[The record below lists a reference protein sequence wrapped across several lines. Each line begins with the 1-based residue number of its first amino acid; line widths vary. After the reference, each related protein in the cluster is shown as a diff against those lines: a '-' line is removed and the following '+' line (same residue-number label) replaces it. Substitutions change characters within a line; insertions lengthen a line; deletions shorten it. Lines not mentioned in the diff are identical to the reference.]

1 MVSGV
6 PLSAYM
12 HLPWCVRKCP
22 YCDFNSHTAG
32 PPEQRDRYLDAL
44 FTDFEQDA
52 SRVDGRPLE
61 TVFLG
66 GGTPSLFLPEQIN
79 ALLTRLRQS
88 FDVSPDAE
96 VTMEANPG
104 TLEHGRLAGY
114 REAGVNR
121 LSLGAQSFNAEQLRR
136 LGRIH
141 GPDDIV
147 NAFHEARSAG
157 FDNIN
162 IDLMHALPGQT
173 VAEALVDLDAALEL
187 EPEHVSHYQLTL
199 EPNTVFYARPPDDLP
214 DEDVVFD
221 IQAASLERLDGAG
234 FRRYEVSAFAR
245 EGRECRHNLNYWR
258 YGDYL
263 GLGAGAHGKLTMGDG
278 RVIRTEKPANPLQYV
293 ERMASGTA
301 SGTVRT
307 VGDDELAFEFMLNAL
322 RLSEGFTLAEF
333 EATTGLPGSN
343 VLARLESLATRG
355 LMTCGNDHVWKPTE
369 RGFRFV
375 NDLQSAF
382 LPT

>member
-1 MVSGV
+1 MASGI
-6 PLSAYM
+6 PLSAYV

-52 SRVDGRPLE
+52 SHVAGRPLE

-79 ALLTRLRQS
+79 ALLTRLRRT

-121 LSLGAQSFNAEQLRR
+121 LSLGAQSFEAEQLRR

-141 GPDDIV
+141 GPDDVV

-162 IDLMHALPGQT
+162 IDLMHALPGQS
-173 VAEALVDLDAALEL
+173 VAAALVDLDAALEL

-199 EPNTVFYARPPDDLP
+199 EPNTVFFVRPPDDLP
-214 DEDVVFD
+214 DEDAVFD
-221 IQAASLERLDGAG
+221 IQAASLERLEGAG

-263 GLGAGAHGKLTMGDG
+263 GLGAGAHGKLTTADG
-278 RVIRTEKPANPLQYV
+278 RVTRTEKPANPLQYA

-301 SGTVRT
+301 TRTLRT
-307 VGDDELAFEFMLNAL
+307 VGDDERAFEFMLNTL
-322 RLSEGFTLAEF
+322 RLSDGFTLAEF
-333 EATTGLPGSN
+333 EAATGLPASN
-343 VLARLESLATRG
+343 VLARLESLAARE
-355 LMTCGNDHVWKPTE
+355 LMSCGTDRIWKPTE

>member
-1 MVSGV
+1 MASGI
-6 PLSAYM
+6 PLSAYV

-44 FTDFEQDA
+44 FTDFERDA
-52 SRVDGRPLE
+52 KRVTDRPIE
-61 TVFLG
+61 TIFLG
-66 GGTPSLFLPEQIN
+66 GGTPSLFLPEQIS
-79 ALLTRLRQS
+79 ALLTRLGRS
-88 FDVSPDAE
+88 FDVLPDAE

-121 LSLGAQSFNAEQLRR
+121 LSLGAQSFNAEQLGR

-147 NAFHEARSAG
+147 TAFEEARRAG

-162 IDLMHALPGQT
+162 VDLMHALPGQT
-173 VAEALVDLDAALEL
+173 VAGALADLGAALEL
-187 EPEHVSHYQLTL
+187 EPEHISHYQLTL

-214 DEDVVFD
+214 DEDAVFD
-221 IQAASLERLDGAG
+221 IQVASLERLDGAG

-263 GLGAGAHGKLTMGDG
+263 GLGAGAHGKLTMGTG

-293 ERMASGTA
+293 ERMTSGTA
-301 SGTVRT
+301 TETLQT

-322 RLSEGFTLAEF
+322 RLCDGFTMAEF
-333 EATTGLPGSN
+333 ETTTGLPASN
-343 VLARLESLATRG
+343 VQAPLESLAARG
-355 LMTCGNDHVWKPTE
+355 LMTRANDHTWKPTE

-382 LPT
+382 LPA

>member
-1 MVSGV
+1 MASGI
-6 PLSAYM
+6 PLSAYV

-44 FTDFEQDA
+44 FTDFERDA
-52 SRVDGRPLE
+52 SRVTDRSIE
-61 TVFLG
+61 TIFLG
-66 GGTPSLFLPEQIN
+66 GGTPSLFLPGQIS
-79 ALLTRLRQS
+79 ALLTRLRRS
-88 FDVSPDAE
+88 FDVLPDAE

-114 REAGVNR
+114 RDAGVNR
-121 LSLGAQSFNAEQLRR
+121 LSLGAQSFNAEQLGR

-141 GPDDIV
+141 GPDEIV
-147 NAFHEARSAG
+147 TAFGEARSAG

-173 VAEALVDLDAALEL
+173 VDAALADLDAALEL

-199 EPNTVFYARPPDDLP
+199 EPNTVFFARPPDDLP
-214 DEDVVFD
+214 DEDAVFD
-221 IQAASLERLDGAG
+221 IQVASLERLDSAG

-263 GLGAGAHGKLTMGDG
+263 GLGAGAHGKLTRGDG
-278 RVIRTEKPANPLQYV
+278 TVIRSEKPANPLQYV
-293 ERMASGTA
+293 NRMVSGAAPETL
-301 SGTVRT
+301 RI

-322 RLSEGFTLAEF
+322 RLRDGFTLAEF
-333 EATTGLPGSN
+333 ETTTGLPASS
-343 VLARLESLATRG
+343 VRAPLESLAARG
-355 LMTCGNDHVWKPTE
+355 LMSRGSDHIWKPTE

-382 LPT
+382 LTA